1 MNFNIDPTMEEE
13 FIPSLLSQDDED
25 GLDEPPDLFS
35 QLENFRQQWKHEIQ
49 KKHNKNNDSN
59 GNQTPSTEEEAKF
72 LFYKGMKLE
81 QAGHLY
87 EAIKYYREATHLDQD
102 IEFKCCLTISPRER
116 QESESSVG
124 SVETDDLLDDDL
136 VIHFQK
142 LHINESKICL
152 QEFEQSTTHISVLPV
167 ELLIY
172 IIKWVVSL
180 DLDIKQLEILS
191 EVSRGFY
198 ICARDDGIW
207 RQVCH
212 RTWGSSTGK
221 LRKYVSWR
229 NMFINRPHVLFNGCY
244 ISRTSYMRVGEKSL
258 DGFYKPWHMVE
269 YFRYMR
275 FFPDGVMLMMSSS
288 EDPFTTLSKLRSR
301 NSREQGLLKGVYRFN
316 GERITAVL
324 KRVKTKDSSLSYY
337 KRRRNPRQVDPND
350 MEQTYQL
357 ELEIQNHKDRTHAKL
372 VWLHY
377 SVTTCYKATGQ
388 ESVAEFE
395 LNNKNY
401 PPLLFSRVLSYT
413 TVSDTPLQ

>member
-1 MNFNIDPTMEEE
+1 MEEDY
-13 FIPSLLSQDDED
+13 IPSLFDKEDEE
-25 GLDEPPDLFS
+25 GYGPTDLLS
-35 QLENFRQQWKHEIQ
+35 QLENFRQQWKQELM
-49 KKHNKNNDSN
+49 KKHNDTNDSN
-59 GNQTPSTEEEAKF
+59 TNANQTPTVEEEAKF

-81 QAGHLY
+81 QSGHLY
-87 EAIKYYREATHLDQD
+87 EAIKYYREATHLDSE
-102 IEFKCCLTISPRER
+102 IEFKCYSSGKSPRER

-124 SVETDDLLDDDL
+124 SIDQDEILDDDL
-136 VIHFQK
+136 VTHFQK
-142 LHINESKICL
+142 LQIDHRKIC
-152 QEFEQSTTHISVLPV
+152 QQQFEQNATHISVLPV

-172 IIKWVVSL
+172 IFKWVVSP

-191 EVSRGFY
+191 EVSRGFH

-207 RQVCH
+207 RQICS
-212 RTWGSSTGK
+212 RTWGPNTGK

-258 DGFYKPWHMVE
+258 DSFYKPWHLVE

-288 EDPFTTLSKLRSR
+288 EDPYTTLSKLRSE
-301 NSREQGLLKGVYRFN
+301 STREQGLLKGRYRFN
-316 GERITAVL
+316 GDRITSVL
-324 KRVKTKDSSLSYY
+324 KRVKTKDSSLNYY
-337 KRRRNPRQVDPND
+337 PWKRQPRQQIDPND
-350 MEQTYQL
+350 MEQTFQV
-357 ELEIQNHKDRTHAKL
+357 EMEIQNHKDRCHAKL

-388 ESVAEFE
+388 LNETDFE

-413 TVSDTPLQ
+413 AESESPLE